1 MAAKTQIPI
10 EEGLFTWPSDQPSLI
25 GSRCKSCGEYFF
37 PQVNICQNPDCT
49 DKNVEEMSLSR
60 RGTLWSYT
68 IQQYAPPPPYRGPV
82 PLTIGL
88 MELPKENIKIM
99 GQLVEGVRPEDLKI
113 GMDLELVLEKLF
125 EDENGNEVVTW
136 KFKPV

>member
-1 MAAKTQIPI
+1 MATKAQIPI
-10 EEGLFTWPSDQPSLI
+10 QEGLFTWPSDQPSLI

-37 PQVNICQNPDCT
+37 PKVNICQNPDCT
-49 DKNVEEMSLSR
+49 KKDVEETLLSR

-68 IQQYAPPPPYRGPV
+68 IQHYPPPPPYKGPV

-88 MELPKENIKIM
+88 MELSKENLKIM
-99 GQLVEGVRPEDLKI
+99 GQLVEGVKEEDIKI
-113 GMDLELVLEKLF
+113 GMDLELAVEKLF
-125 EDENGNEVVTW
+125 DDESGNEVVTW